1 MVALNISEEDIDALA
16 RIVYAEAQSIAQ
28 ETGDLKAA
36 YGSALDVVLN
46 RVAANQRHYGG
57 ASIQDVIDHTN
68 GGVYYQF
75 EPIQRVRGNTW
86 RNLEKPPQSVYD
98 TVRSQLSA
106 LQRGT
111 GGNVVGKATHFLN
124 PDIPGTAS
132 ARRGWARDWSSW
144 PVVGNPDTKNSHR
157 FGSADPGVVVPVYTV
172 SFQPR
177 FLPAPPAP
185 AEGASP
191 AEQYQYAGLTRSLAP
206 FLPVDRAFNTP
217 EAVYSRM
224 ATTGGLGGILG
235 LDARGV
241 GGLGGMPDGSG
252 VGGLGRDRSGR

>member
-1 MVALNISEEDIDALA
+1 MAALNVSEEDIDALA
-16 RIVYAEAQSIAQ
+16 RIVYAEARSIAR

-57 ASIQDVIDHTN
+57 QSIQDVIDHTN

-86 RNLEKPPQSVYD
+86 RNLDKPPQVVYD
-98 TVRSQLSA
+98 TVKGQLSA

-124 PDIPGTAS
+124 PDIRDTAP
-132 ARRGWARDWSSW
+132 ARRGWASDWQSW
-144 PVVGNPDTKNSHR
+144 PQIGIAPNSHR
-157 FGSADPGVVVPVYTV
+157 FGSADPGVVVPSYSV
-172 SFQPR
+172 SFQPE
-177 FLPAPPAP
+177 FAPAPKAP
-185 AEGASP
+185 GEGASP
-191 AEQYQYAGLTRSLAP
+191 AEHYQYAGLTRLLAP
-206 FLPVDRAFNTP
+206 ALPVDRTFNTP
-217 EAVYSRM
+217 EAVHSRM

-235 LDARGV
+235 LDGRSARGLGAAARDG
-241 GGLGGMPDGSG
+241 GGLGGDR
-252 VGGLGRDRSGR
+252 GRR